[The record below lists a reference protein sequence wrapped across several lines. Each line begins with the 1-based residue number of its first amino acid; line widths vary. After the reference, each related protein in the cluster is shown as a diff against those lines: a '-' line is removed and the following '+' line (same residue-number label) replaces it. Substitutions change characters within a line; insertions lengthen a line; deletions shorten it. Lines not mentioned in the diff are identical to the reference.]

1 MGREF
6 LWSFEHCVRSWAYIG
21 LLCLAG
27 CGYQFAGQSDLFPK
41 DVHSIYVEPFLNRTR
56 DIGAGNEIT
65 SALRSEFYRRGQL
78 QLVDQPDRADAI
90 LSGVV
95 RNFDSLTASV
105 NGNDEVLQY
114 DATLI
119 VDATFRRREPSE
131 ILWRG
136 QVYATQRDLCRFASR
151 GGDHL
156 IKVSEPNPEYL
167 GRAATDRHTTDGNR
181 KPPYAGRSD
190 RTIRPGTPPEINGD
204 VLIEREPQC
213 PRRISR

>member
-21 LLCLAG
+21 LFCLAG

-136 QVYATQRDLCRFASR
+136 QSMRLNEIYAGS
-151 GGDHL
+151 
-156 IKVSEPNPEYL
+156 
-167 GRAATDRHTTDGNR
+167 RAAVVTTSSKFQNQTLNTSDVRQLTDIQLTETESRRMRED
-181 KPPYAGRSD
+181 
-190 RTIRPGTPPEINGD
+190 
-204 VLIEREPQC
+204 LIERFARELHQ
-213 PRRISR
+213 RLMEMF

>member
-21 LLCLAG
+21 LLCLTG

-119 VDATFRRREPSE
+119 IDATFRRREPSE

-136 QVYATQRDLCRFASR
+136 QAMRLTEIYAGS
-151 GGDHL
+151 
-156 IKVSEPNPEYL
+156 
-167 GRAATDRHTTDGNR
+167 RAAVVTTSSKFQNQTLNTSDVRQLTDIQLTETESRRMRED
-181 KPPYAGRSD
+181 
-190 RTIRPGTPPEINGD
+190 
-204 VLIEREPQC
+204 LIERFARELHQ
-213 PRRISR
+213 RLMEMF